1 VILVSGATGNVG
13 GDLVRAL
20 VGAGEGVRA
29 LTRGAQTPTLP
40 AGVQAAT
47 GDLNRPETL
56 SDALAGVH
64 GVFLLAGYEDMP
76 GVMAAIRCARVER
89 VVLLSSGCVADGD
102 MSNAVVRYNALSE
115 AAVRDSGVAW
125 TVLRPS
131 GFMSN
136 ALRWLPQL
144 RSGDVVRAPFADV
157 PIAAIDPFDI
167 AAVAAHVLLADG
179 HDGATYMLSGPAPL
193 RPGEQLE
200 VLGTLLGRELRL
212 KGQSNAEARAEMSAA
227 MPAEYVDAMFSFF
240 VDGTFDDSQVRPT
253 VRDLLGREPRT
264 FEQWATAHVDA
275 FR

>member
-13 GDLVRAL
+13 GELVRAL

-76 GVMAAIRCARVER
+76 GVMAAIRRAGVER
-89 VVLLSSGCVADGD
+89 VVVLSSGCVADGD

-193 RPGEQLE
+193 LPAEQLE
-200 VLGTLLGRELRL
+200 TLGTLLGRELRL
-212 KGQSNAEARAEMSAA
+212 KGQSNADARAEMSAA

>member
-13 GDLVRAL
+13 GELVRAL

-76 GVMAAIRCARVER
+76 GVMAAIRRAGVER
-89 VVLLSSGCVADGD
+89 VVVLSSGCVADGD

-193 RPGEQLE
+193 LPAEQLE

-212 KGQSNAEARAEMSAA
+212 KGQSNADARAEMSAA

>member
-1 VILVSGATGNVG
+1 
-13 GDLVRAL
+13 
-20 VGAGEGVRA
+20 
-29 LTRGAQTPTLP
+29 
-40 AGVQAAT
+40 
-47 GDLNRPETL
+47 
-56 SDALAGVH
+56 
-64 GVFLLAGYEDMP
+64 
-76 GVMAAIRCARVER
+76 
-89 VVLLSSGCVADGD
+89 
-102 MSNAVVRYNALSE
+102 
-115 AAVRDSGVAW
+115 
-125 TVLRPS
+125 
-131 GFMSN
+131 MSN

-193 RPGEQLE
+193 LPAEQLE
-200 VLGTLLGRELRL
+200 TLGTLLGRELRL
-212 KGQSNAEARAEMSAA
+212 KGQSNADARAEMSAA